1 MSEVIDEKKNK
12 QLVYFFLLARLQHQ
26 PVFGKWKGVKCFQDR
41 ADEWLPSNSIFL
53 KKEHNEK
60 SRVGTEAKEAT
71 FSSKS
76 ARGWFISASALELQK
91 KERDTHREKERI

>member
-1 MSEVIDEKKNK
+1 MTAIKEYI
-12 QLVYFFLLARLQHQ
+12 
-26 PVFGKWKGVKCFQDR
+26 
-41 ADEWLPSNSIFL
+41 L

-76 ARGWFISASALELQK
+76 ARG
-91 KERDTHREKERI
+91 